1 MSGAIVD
8 AKKFPFYLP
17 LSFILFFAVPHVRIQ
32 GAPDIHVN
40 QGSAINLTCIISYSP
55 EPPAFV
61 FWYRGNKES
70 SMTQGSFFPNFIDV
84 YPPSMTVET
93 DRQHSS

>member
-17 LSFILFFAVPHVRIQ
+17 LSFILSLAVPHVRIQ

-70 SMTQGSFFPNFIDV
+70 MKQGSSLPTFIDV
-84 YPPSMTVET
+84 YPSSMTVET

>member
-1 MSGAIVD
+1 MMPR
-8 AKKFPFYLP
+8 KFHV
-17 LSFILFFAVPHVRIQ
+17 SFVSVPHVRIQ

-70 SMTQGSFFPNFIDV
+70 
-84 YPPSMTVET
+84 TVDIGYSVT
-93 DRQHSS
+93 GYSVISAIVSVLRWDRFLYTNNYWI

>member
-1 MSGAIVD
+1 MPRNFHFIR
-8 AKKFPFYLP
+8 
-17 LSFILFFAVPHVRIQ
+17 LSLSIFLSLAVPHVRIQ

-70 SMTQGSFFPNFIDV
+70 MTQGSSFLPTFIDV
-84 YPPSMTVET
+84 YSILDDSR

>member
-1 MSGAIVD
+1 MNEGARQGRERVEWVGAIVD
-8 AKKFPFYLP
+8 AKKIPFYLP
-17 LSFILFFAVPHVRIQ
+17 LSLSIFLSLAVPHVRIQ

-70 SMTQGSFFPNFIDV
+70 M
-84 YPPSMTVET
+84 
-93 DRQHSS
+93 

>member
-1 MSGAIVD
+1 MRRARDGPGRVEGIG
-8 AKKFPFYLP
+8 
-17 LSFILFFAVPHVRIQ
+17 LFLMPRNFHFTFSISVPHVRIQ

-70 SMTQGSFFPNFIDV
+70 TS
-84 YPPSMTVET
+84 
-93 DRQHSS
+93 DRNNILHS

>member
-1 MSGAIVD
+1 MPR
-8 AKKFPFYLP
+8 KFHV
-17 LSFILFFAVPHVRIQ
+17 SFVSVPHVRIQ

-70 SMTQGSFFPNFIDV
+70 TSVRSV
-84 YPPSMTVET
+84 C
-93 DRQHSS
+93 HS

>member
-1 MSGAIVD
+1 MGLLLMPRNFHFICPS
-8 AKKFPFYLP
+8 
-17 LSFILFFAVPHVRIQ
+17 LSIFLSLAVPHVRIQ

-70 SMTQGSFFPNFIDV
+70 ITQGSFPPTFVDV